1 VGGTEPWAECRKID
15 QRIVRALSSFITRSG
30 EYSLARLEFAIE
42 HPDLPAP
49 PVLGRL
55 PDASEQ
61 TLRERWEILEQQV
74 DEIMAFLRTLDAA
87 EGRIARD
94 DATFA
99 WLARI
104 IRELDQYGRALRW
117 VLTVTERDNPQR

>member
-1 VGGTEPWAECRKID
+1 MGGTEPEAECRTID

-49 PVLGRL
+49 PVLERL

-61 TLRERWEILEQQV
+61 TLRERWETLDRQLDAV
-74 DEIMAFLRTLDAA
+74 VAFLRSLDDA
-87 EGRIARD
+87 GHARRSD
-94 DATFA
+94 DATFM

-117 VLTVTERDNPQR
+117 VLTVTERDRP